1 VTILPNR
8 SMARVCSRQATSF
21 VCRRNLRSRFKGMA
35 SRLGGSSPAPLVP
48 TLQCIARL
56 RPNDSRSTSRRRRS
70 APKGWGCPGCER
82 TRSSDSNAAPSPI
95 LARRR
100 SYTNDSSEPDTLQTR
115 FQFQPQSNPKVE
127 RRPKPESRSA
137 LGFGLR
143 ISAFGLRAS
152 NATTRAKDVSGSS
165 VSAAA
170 PFPLTPALSPRRGCS
185 GGRRARWRE
194 VSICRHAADSSPSP
208 LGRGPG

>member
-1 VTILPNR
+1 MTILPNR

-152 NATTRAKDVSGSS
+152 GFFRPSGFKCYHAGQRRIRQQRQCGSP
-165 VSAAA
+165 V
-170 PFPLTPALSPRRGCS
+170 PPHPGPLPKERVLWRPSREMSGGLDLSPR
-185 GGRRARWRE
+185 GR
-194 VSICRHAADSSPSP
+194 
-208 LGRGPG
+208 